1 MVKSLIL
8 CALTGHRRLL
18 LELPVSLY
26 NRIDST
32 HTHRAPL
39 FLSSF
44 YFPFCVWVTASGL
57 GPLRFSSIRNS
68 AHSVGSSF
76 HSHLRSFP
84 ITRMRPEIKRHGG
97 EE

>member
-32 HTHRAPL
+32 HTHTALPY
-39 FLSSF
+39 F
-44 YFPFCVWVTASGL
+44 YLISIFPFVCG
-57 GPLRFSSIRNS
+57 
-68 AHSVGSSF
+68 
-76 HSHLRSFP
+76 
-84 ITRMRPEIKRHGG
+84 
-97 EE
+97 